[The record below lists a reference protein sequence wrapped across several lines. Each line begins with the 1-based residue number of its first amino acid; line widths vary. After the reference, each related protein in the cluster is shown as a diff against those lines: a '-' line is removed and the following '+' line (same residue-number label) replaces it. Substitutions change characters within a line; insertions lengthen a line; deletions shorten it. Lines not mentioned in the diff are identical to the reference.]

1 MASNT
6 TSGTGAAHPR
16 DQADGPPND
25 RNDQTRRTLDTTGTP
40 DPKQPHE
47 RDESTDTAAE
57 PQPRIQQAHDDLQR
71 GLRDTDRGAPMDETY
86 RKQKQ

>member
-1 MASNT
+1 MPNTPHQDTQAS
-6 TSGTGAAHPR
+6 HPR
-16 DQADGPPND
+16 DEPATEHSQ
-25 RNDQTRRTLDTTGTP
+25 NDQTRRAKDSSDGP
-40 DPKQPHE
+40 DPKQPNE
-47 RDESTDTAAE
+47 RDESADTAAE